1 MERRQDHEKTQI
13 ARLSEAAHRQNAAG
27 PSMIHFAEDPEIIL
41 GQFNHL
47 LTELLR
53 GRVTRSTFRPWEVE
67 LLVDIDSCNLRDA
80 RGRETLRRYQK
91 AVQRDMDRGA
101 ARPLKLS
108 DYLAAR
114 THRQA
119 TKVNLL
125 SNTANENAGAY
136 PRSDKTPRLVSRY

>member
-1 MERRQDHEKTQI
+1 M
-13 ARLSEAAHRQNAAG
+13 
-27 PSMIHFAEDPEIIL
+27 MHFAEDPEIIL
-41 GQFNHL
+41 GQFNQL

-119 TKVNLL
+119 AKVTLL
-125 SNTANENAGAY
+125 SNTTNERAGTY
-136 PRSDKTPRLVSRY
+136 SRSDKTPQLVSR

>member
-1 MERRQDHEKTQI
+1 MPQGRCMRH
-13 ARLSEAAHRQNAAG
+13 L
-27 PSMIHFAEDPEIIL
+27 AEDPEIIL
-41 GQFNHL
+41 GEFNRL

-67 LLVDIDSCNLRDA
+67 LLVDIDSCNLRDS

-108 DYLAAR
+108 DYLASR

-119 TKVNLL
+119 PKVALL
-125 SNTANENAGAY
+125 SKATGERGGLPANA
-136 PRSDKTPRLVSRY
+136 SRFRQA